1 MICFILTI
9 LKGYYLPIVQL
20 YESHI
25 RPHPVGVSMV
35 HFLLHLL
42 LYKWLIQMRII
53 SPIFPCYSIGF
64 FNLFLFLIKHLMKS
78 FCHKSLMRDYR
89 FSDVSC
95 MATANHQFSKETA
108 MASQW
113 LTFFYWYQEISYTK
127 IKVYIF
133 PITLF

>member
-9 LKGYYLPIVQL
+9 LKGYYLPTVQL

-42 LYKWLIQMRII
+42 LYKWLIQMRIT
-53 SPIFPCYSIGF
+53 SPLVLHYSIGF
-64 FNLFLFLIKHLMKS
+64 FNLFLFLIKHLMKL

-89 FSDVSC
+89 FSNVSC
-95 MATANHQFSKETA
+95 MATAITNSQKTA
-108 MASQW
+108 RVSQW
-113 LTFFYWYQEISYTK
+113 LTSFYWYQEISDTK